1 MEILSIKFNIS
12 SKKFGAANHETKLL
26 IKLFF
31 IQFPIP
37 FIINTI
43 LLSYVLGAQQRIES
57 NYFLENSDG
66 FITRELIKKG

>member
-1 MEILSIKFNIS
+1 MAILSIKFNMS

-31 IQFPIP
+31 IQLPIP

-43 LLSYVLGAQQRIES
+43 LLSYVLGAQ
-57 NYFLENSDG
+57 
-66 FITRELIKKG
+66 

>member
-1 MEILSIKFNIS
+1 MEILSIKFNMS
-12 SKKFGAANHETKLL
+12 SKKFGAANRETKLL